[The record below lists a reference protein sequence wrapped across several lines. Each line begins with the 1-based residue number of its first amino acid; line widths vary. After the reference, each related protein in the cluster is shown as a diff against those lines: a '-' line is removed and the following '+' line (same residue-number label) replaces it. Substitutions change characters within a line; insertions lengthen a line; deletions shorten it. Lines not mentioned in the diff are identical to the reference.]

1 MKGRSHPPPGVY
13 FFTALGGV
21 LLAVWVAAQP
31 SPLTTL
37 SIVGTTDL
45 HGYVFPRDGAGGVA
59 LLGGYLARLRAARL
73 ADRGG
78 VVLVDA
84 GDTWLGGVEANMSE
98 GAVVVDAYNALGYT
112 AAAVGNHDLEFGAV
126 DPWWARP
133 GEPADLRGALKA
145 RAHQARFPFLA
156 ANLVDVATGQ
166 PVDWPN
172 VRRSALVEIAGVR
185 VGLVGVMTL
194 DALSMTL
201 APNVVGLTTS
211 PLAPAIEHEATSL
224 RGRGA
229 QVVVVVAHAGGWC
242 SGFAAPDDVSTCDAS
257 SEIFEVAR
265 ALPAGLVDAIAAGH
279 THEAIAH
286 RVAGIPIAQAWSW
299 GRAFSRIDLQVDR
312 ATGRVAGARVFP
324 PQDLCAWRDTR
335 TGRCAPAP
343 GPDTAAAEYEGG
355 VVTPDAAVTQAM
367 APALARIRAVRDTA
381 LGPALDAPVGRG
393 PGDGD
398 SPLGNV
404 FADAIRSAVPGAAAA
419 LSYGAGPGGL
429 RADLRSGPVT
439 VGAVYDAFP
448 YDNRIEVRR
457 LTGAELTRLV
467 GDHMARP
474 RFRSRALGLS
484 GLRVAVSCVD
494 GRDHVTLSNAT
505 GQVLPDDVPL
515 VVAMTDFLGSR
526 VRALKLGAEVPL
538 PEAPLL
544 RDAAATWIRS
554 QRGADLTG
562 VTAAPRWSR
571 APGAPASC
579 TTP

>member
-1 MKGRSHPPPGVY
+1 MTGVRSARRAVAAGLMIL
-13 FFTALGGV
+13 LGG
-21 LLAVWVAAQP
+21 WVAA
-31 SPLTTL
+31 SPAGLTTL

-59 LLGGYLARLRAARL
+59 LLGGYLARLRAARH
-73 ADRGG
+73 ADGGG

-84 GDTWLGGVEANMSE
+84 GDTWLGGVESNMSE

-133 GEPADLRGALKA
+133 GQVPDLRGALKA
-145 RAHQARFPFLA
+145 RAQQARYPFLA
-156 ANLVDVATGQ
+156 ANLVDTATGQ

-172 VRRSALVEIAGVR
+172 VRRSALVEIAGVK
-185 VGLVGVMTL
+185 VGLVGVMTI

-201 APNVVGLTTS
+201 APNVVGLATA
-211 PLAPAIEHEATSL
+211 PLAPAIAREATFL

-229 QVVVVVAHAGGWC
+229 QVVVVVTHAGGWC
-242 SGFAAPDDVSTCDAS
+242 SSFATPDDVSSCDAA

-299 GRAFSRIDLQVDR
+299 GRAFSRIDLSVRR
-312 ATGRVAGARVFP
+312 ATGRVEEARVFP

-343 GPDTAAAEYEGG
+343 GPDVVAAEYEGG
-355 VVTPDAAVTQAM
+355 VVTADAAVARAM
-367 APALARIRAVRDTA
+367 APALTRIRAVRDTA
-381 LGPALDAPVGRG
+381 LGPALEAPLVRG

-404 FADAIRSAVPGAAAA
+404 FADAIRAAVPGATVA

-429 RADLRSGPVT
+429 RADLGVGPVT

-457 LTGAELTRLV
+457 LTGAELARLI

-484 GLRVAVSCVD
+484 GVRVSVACAD
-494 GRDHVTLSNAT
+494 GRDRVTLTDGDGRA
-505 GQVLPDDVPL
+505 LADDAPTL
-515 VVAMTDFLGSR
+515 VAMTDFLASR
-526 VRALKLGAEVPL
+526 VRALNLGEAVPMAD
-538 PEAPLL
+538 APLL
-544 RDAAATWIRS
+544 RDAAATWIGTRRAS
-554 QRGADLTG
+554 DL
-562 VTAAPRWSR
+562 VTLAASPRWSR
-571 APGAPASC
+571 APGTPASC
-579 TTP
+579 TAP

>member
-1 MKGRSHPPPGVY
+1 MKGRSHPPSAVY
-13 FFTALGGV
+13 FFTVLGAA
-21 LLAVWVAAQP
+21 LLAVWAAAQP
-31 SPLTTL
+31 SPVTTL

-59 LLGGYLARLRAARL
+59 LLGGYLARLRAARQ
-73 ADRGG
+73 ADGGG
-78 VVLVDA
+78 VVLVDS

-112 AAAVGNHDLEFGAV
+112 AAAVGNHDLEFGVV

-133 GEPADLRGALKA
+133 HEPADLRGALKA
-145 RAHQARFPFLA
+145 RAGQARYPFLA
-156 ANLVDVATGQ
+156 ANLVDAATGQ
-166 PVDWPN
+166 PVAWPN
-172 VRRSALVEIAGVR
+172 VRPSALVQVAGLR

-201 APNVVGLTTS
+201 APNVVGLATS
-211 PLAPAIEHEATSL
+211 PLAPAIAGEASAL
-224 RGRGA
+224 RERGA

-242 SGFAAPDDVSTCDAS
+242 SGFAAPDDVSSCDAS

-265 ALPAGLVDAIAAGH
+265 ALRPGLVDAIAAGH

-299 GRAFSRIDLQVDR
+299 GRAFSRIDLRVDR
-312 ATGRVAGARVFP
+312 ATGRVAASHVFP

-343 GPDTAAAEYEGG
+343 GPGVVAADYEGG
-355 VVTPDAAVTQAM
+355 AVTPDAAVTEAM
-367 APALARIRAVRDTA
+367 APALARIRAVRATV
-381 LGPALDAPVGRG
+381 LGPMLDAPVLRG

-404 FADAIRSAVPGAAAA
+404 FADAIRAAVPGADVA

-429 RADLRSGPVT
+429 RADLAPGPVT

-457 LTGAELTRLV
+457 LTGAELTRLI
-467 GDHMARP
+467 GDHLARP

-484 GLRVAVSCVD
+484 GVRVSVSCAD
-494 GRDHVTLSNAT
+494 GRDRVTLANDG
-505 GQVLPDDVPL
+505 GQVVPDDVPL
-515 VVAMTDFLGSR
+515 TVAMTDFLGSR
-526 VRALKLGAEVPL
+526 ARTLKLGADVAPV
-538 PEAPLL
+538 EAPLL
-544 RDAAATWIRS
+544 RDAAAAWIRGL
-554 QRGADLTG
+554 RGAALTG
-562 VTAAPRWSR
+562 VAAAPRWSR